1 ADRNRSHWSTSKTP
15 SYTKSV
21 SWQHHRPRVAINYTL
36 SGETGQKPKKTMLLN
51 ELETVQEEAKEAVNK
66 KAKERAQVFFIGEQS
81 TENPEIFYVSDYR
94 LICAIMGYIIYP

>member
-1 ADRNRSHWSTSKTP
+1 PSISDGRLSYQFSSDGYIRRSV
-15 SYTKSV
+15 Y
-21 SWQHHRPRVAINYTL
+21 AY
-36 SGETGQKPKKTMLLN
+36 QKPKKTMLLN